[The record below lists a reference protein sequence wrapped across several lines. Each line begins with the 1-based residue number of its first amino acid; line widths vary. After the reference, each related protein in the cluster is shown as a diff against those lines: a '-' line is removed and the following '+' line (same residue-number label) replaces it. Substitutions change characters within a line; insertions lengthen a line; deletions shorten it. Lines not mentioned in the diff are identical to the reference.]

1 MKIRIVDAL
10 EKCKQE
16 GYSITRMGL
25 YLAGQ
30 KYGFLTRQEGLRNF
44 EFNKEKFIEWLKKA
58 KEEIPENYISVKQLS
73 TEYDINMVY
82 AYDLAKE
89 LLEQEKARYIG
100 SGKGILYVDRKAV
113 EEHIETSQKQSII
126 NWED

>member
-1 MKIRIVDAL
+1 MKIRIIDAL

-16 GYSITRMGL
+16 GYPITRMGL

-30 KYGFLTRQEGLRNF
+30 KYGFLIKQQGLRNF
-44 EFNKEKFIEWLKKA
+44 EFNKEKFLEWLKKA

-73 TEYDINMVY
+73 TQYNINMTY
-82 AYDLAKE
+82 SYDLAKE
-89 LLEQEKARYIG
+89 LLKQEKAKYIG

-113 EEHIETSQKQSII
+113 EEYIETSQKQFII
-126 NWED
+126 DWGD